1 MTKVYPNATAPVSEK
16 PKLKLNASPTSTLTS
31 TSDDN
36 SVVVLT
42 VWKKS
47 LLFNCD
53 GFTVFNAHG
62 NLVFRV
68 DNYSAATKAEI
79 ILMDPSGKSLLTI
92 RRKRLSLSDNW
103 LMYEGETA
111 VNPILSARKHVKLLN
126 TKSLARVSSCCSSGT
141 GTTGSSSSSSSP
153 SNSSKNVMIYEIEGS
168 YTQRCCAVYDGKRR
182 RVAEIKRKEAVGGV
196 DFGMDVFR
204 LIVKQPE
211 IDSSV
216 AMAVVI
222 LLDQMFGSSKRL
234 ST

>member
-36 SVVVLT
+36 SVV
-42 VWKKS
+42 
-47 LLFNCD
+47 
-53 GFTVFNAHG
+53 
-62 NLVFRV
+62 
-68 DNYSAATKAEI
+68 
-79 ILMDPSGKSLLTI
+79 
-92 RRKRLSLSDNW
+92 RLSLSDNW

-111 VNPILSARKHVKLLN
+111 VNPILSARKHVNLLN

-153 SNSSKNVMIYEIEGS
+153 SKSSKNVMIYEIEGS